1 MSTWIKFCRDCCCIL
16 CCKSVNSSC
25 AGYDYIRCEAL
36 KHDGSIC
43 GHAAHIDCALQ
54 CYMAGTVRG
63 SIGLDSEYYCR
74 GCDEKTDLGSQKTSA
89 RDLLKRIEVAIEKV
103 SLIRAN
109 KSNDKRLSIFTGTKT
124 LHLWCVTREDR
135 ATWIEALLGA
145 KDLFPRVFT
154 SNDLVPSEDIV
165 VSTEKLRLRLAQE
178 GIGEPVIK
186 DCESIML
193 LEVSELQNQ
202 MKGLQRKHVMLL
214 ESLRQLETEKIELE
228 TTVVDETK
236 ERESY
241 RQGNGRFSDALSS
254 ASYCI
259 FERDSFFSD
268 RLHGVEEIKTIK

>member
-1 MSTWIKFCRDCCCIL
+1 MT
-16 CCKSVNSSC
+16 
-25 AGYDYIRCEAL
+25 
-36 KHDGSIC
+36 
-43 GHAAHIDCALQ
+43 
-54 CYMAGTVRG
+54 GTVGG

-74 GCDEKTDLGSQKTSA
+74 HCDEKTDLVSYVTRLLLACESLDSRDDVEKILNFGICILRGSQNTSA

-103 SLIRAN
+103 SSIRAN
-109 KSNDKRLSIFTGTKT
+109 KSDDKRLSIFTGTKT
-124 LHLWCVTREDR
+124 LHL
-135 ATWIEALLGA
+135 
-145 KDLFPRVFT
+145 RVFM

-214 ESLRQLETEKIELE
+214 ESLRQLKTEKIELE

-241 RQGNGRFSDALSS
+241 GQGNGRFS
-254 ASYCI
+254 
-259 FERDSFFSD
+259 
-268 RLHGVEEIKTIK
+268 G

>member
-1 MSTWIKFCRDCCCIL
+1 MT
-16 CCKSVNSSC
+16 
-25 AGYDYIRCEAL
+25 
-36 KHDGSIC
+36 
-43 GHAAHIDCALQ
+43 
-54 CYMAGTVRG
+54 GTVGG

-74 GCDEKTDLGSQKTSA
+74 HCDEKTDLVSYNTSA

-103 SLIRAN
+103 SSIRAN
-109 KSNDKRLSIFTGTKT
+109 KSDDKRLSIFTGTKT
-124 LHLWCVTREDR
+124 LHL
-135 ATWIEALLGA
+135 
-145 KDLFPRVFT
+145 RVFM

-214 ESLRQLETEKIELE
+214 ESLRQLKTEKIELE

-241 RQGNGRFSDALSS
+241 GQGNGRFSDALRS
-254 ASYCI
+254 ASCCI
-259 FERDSFFSD
+259 FERDSFFFG

>member
-1 MSTWIKFCRDCCCIL
+1 
-16 CCKSVNSSC
+16 
-25 AGYDYIRCEAL
+25 
-36 KHDGSIC
+36 
-43 GHAAHIDCALQ
+43 
-54 CYMAGTVRG
+54 MAGTVGG
-63 SIGLDSEYYCR
+63 SIGLDSEYYCWR
-74 GCDEKTDLGSQKTSA
+74 CDEKTNLVSYVTRLLLACESLDSRDDVEKILNFGICILRGSQKTSA

-103 SLIRAN
+103 SSIRAN
-109 KSNDKRLSIFTGTKT
+109 KSDDKQLSIFTGTKT
-124 LHLWCVTREDR
+124 LHLRCVTREDR
-135 ATWIEALLGA
+135 ATWSEALLDA

-214 ESLRQLETEKIELE
+214 ESLRQIEIEKIELD

-241 RQGNGRFSDALSS
+241 GQGNGRFSGQLSFHYLNILLNS
-254 ASYCI
+254 L
-259 FERDSFFSD
+259 FSHMRKLGK

>member
-1 MSTWIKFCRDCCCIL
+1 MT
-16 CCKSVNSSC
+16 
-25 AGYDYIRCEAL
+25 
-36 KHDGSIC
+36 
-43 GHAAHIDCALQ
+43 
-54 CYMAGTVRG
+54 GTVGG

-74 GCDEKTDLGSQKTSA
+74 HCDEKTDLVSYKTSA

-103 SLIRAN
+103 SSIRAN
-109 KSNDKRLSIFTGTKT
+109 KSDDKRLSIFTGTKT
-124 LHLWCVTREDR
+124 LHLRCVTREDR
-135 ATWIEALLGA
+135 ATWIEALL
-145 KDLFPRVFT
+145 
-154 SNDLVPSEDIV
+154 
-165 VSTEKLRLRLAQE
+165 EKLRLRLAQE

-193 LEVSELQNQ
+193 SEVSELQNQ

-241 RQGNGRFSDALSS
+241 GQGNGRFSDALRS
-254 ASYCI
+254 ASCCI
-259 FERDSFFSD
+259 FERDSFFFG

>member
-1 MSTWIKFCRDCCCIL
+1 MT
-16 CCKSVNSSC
+16 
-25 AGYDYIRCEAL
+25 
-36 KHDGSIC
+36 
-43 GHAAHIDCALQ
+43 
-54 CYMAGTVRG
+54 GTVGG

-74 GCDEKTDLGSQKTSA
+74 HCDEKTDLVSYNTSA

-103 SLIRAN
+103 SSIRAN
-109 KSNDKRLSIFTGTKT
+109 KSDDKRLSIFTGTKT
-124 LHLWCVTREDR
+124 LHLRCVTKEDR
-135 ATWIEALLGA
+135 ATWIEALL
-145 KDLFPRVFT
+145 
-154 SNDLVPSEDIV
+154 
-165 VSTEKLRLRLAQE
+165 EKLRLRLAQE

-241 RQGNGRFSDALSS
+241 GQGNGRFSDALRS
-254 ASYCI
+254 ASCCI
-259 FERDSFFSD
+259 FERDSFFFG

>member
-1 MSTWIKFCRDCCCIL
+1 MT
-16 CCKSVNSSC
+16 
-25 AGYDYIRCEAL
+25 
-36 KHDGSIC
+36 
-43 GHAAHIDCALQ
+43 
-54 CYMAGTVRG
+54 GTVGG

-74 GCDEKTDLGSQKTSA
+74 HCDEKTDLVSYKTSA

-103 SLIRAN
+103 SSIRAN
-109 KSNDKRLSIFTGTKT
+109 KSDDKRLSIFTGTKT
-124 LHLWCVTREDR
+124 LHLRCVTREDR
-135 ATWIEALLGA
+135 ATWIEALL
-145 KDLFPRVFT
+145 
-154 SNDLVPSEDIV
+154 
-165 VSTEKLRLRLAQE
+165 EKLRLRLAQE

-241 RQGNGRFSDALSS
+241 GQGNGRFSDALRS
-254 ASYCI
+254 ASCCI
-259 FERDSFFSD
+259 FERDSFFFG

>member
-1 MSTWIKFCRDCCCIL
+1 MT
-16 CCKSVNSSC
+16 
-25 AGYDYIRCEAL
+25 
-36 KHDGSIC
+36 
-43 GHAAHIDCALQ
+43 
-54 CYMAGTVRG
+54 GTVGG

-74 GCDEKTDLGSQKTSA
+74 HCDEKTDLVSYNTSA

-103 SLIRAN
+103 SSIRAN
-109 KSNDKRLSIFTGTKT
+109 KSDDKRLSIFTGTKT
-124 LHLWCVTREDR
+124 LHLRCVTKEDR
-135 ATWIEALLGA
+135 ATWIEALL
-145 KDLFPRVFT
+145 
-154 SNDLVPSEDIV
+154 
-165 VSTEKLRLRLAQE
+165 EKLRLRLAQE

-214 ESLRQLETEKIELE
+214 ESLRQLKTEKIELE

-241 RQGNGRFSDALSS
+241 GQGNGRFSDALRS
-254 ASYCI
+254 ASCCI
-259 FERDSFFSD
+259 FERDSFFFG